1 MALRILLADDH
12 KLFTDSLRFLLET
25 YGIEVAGV
33 ASNGLDAVQKAEVLM
48 PDIILMDV
56 RMPECDGIE
65 ALRRVKSRLPGIKI
79 VMLTTSEDDEDLFQS
94 IKLGASGYLLK
105 SMNGAELVDM
115 LLNLENGGAPLAPKL
130 AARLL
135 REIGNSSLKNRA
147 FLADTNANA
156 GSGLTERQ
164 MEVLEAVARG
174 ATYKETGDLL
184 GITER
189 TVKYH
194 MASIMEQLQMENK
207 SQLIAY
213 AARMG
218 WTEDRK

>member
-1 MALRILLADDH
+1 MAPRILLADDH
-12 KLFTDSLRFLLET
+12 KLFTDSLQFLLGT
-25 YGIEVAGV
+25 YGVEVVGV
-33 ASNGLDAVQKAEVLM
+33 ACNGREAIQKAETLT

-65 ALRRVKSRLPGIKI
+65 ALRQIKGRMPGIRI
-79 VMLTTSEDDEDLFQS
+79 IMLTTSEDDEDLFQA

-105 SMNGAELVDM
+105 SMNGAELVDV
-115 LLNLENGGAPLAPKL
+115 LLDLENGGAPLSPRL

-135 REIGNSSLKNRA
+135 REISSSDLRNRV
-147 FLADTNANA
+147 FLSGANTHI

-164 MEVLEAVARG
+164 MEVLEAVAKG
-174 ATYKETGDLL
+174 TTYKETGDLL

-207 SQLIAY
+207 SQVIAY
-213 AARMG
+213 AAKMG

>member
-1 MALRILLADDH
+1 MAPRILLADDH
-12 KLFTDSLRFLLET
+12 RLFTDSLEFLLGT
-25 YGIEVAGV
+25 YGVEVVGV
-33 ASNGLDAVQKAEVLM
+33 ASNGMEAVQKAETLT

-65 ALRRVKSRLPGIKI
+65 ALRQIKSRLPGIKVI
-79 VMLTTSEDDEDLFQS
+79 MLTTSEDDEDLFQA

-115 LLNLENGGAPLAPKL
+115 LLDLENGGAPLSPRL

-135 REIGNSSLKNRA
+135 REISSNDLRNRV
-147 FLADTNANA
+147 FLSETNAHI

-164 MEVLEAVARG
+164 MDVLEAVARG
-174 ATYKETGDLL
+174 TTYKETGDLL

-207 SQLIAY
+207 SQVIAY
-213 AARMG
+213 AAKMG

>member
-1 MALRILLADDH
+1 MAPRILLADDH
-12 KLFTDSLRFLLET
+12 RLFTDSLEFLLGT
-25 YGIEVAGV
+25 YGVEVVGV
-33 ASNGLDAVQKAEVLM
+33 ASNGMEAVQKAETLT

-65 ALRRVKSRLPGIKI
+65 ALRQIKSRLPGIKVI
-79 VMLTTSEDDEDLFQS
+79 MLTTSEDDEDLFQA

-115 LLNLENGGAPLAPKL
+115 LLDLENGGAPLSPRL

-135 REIGNSSLKNRA
+135 REISSNDLRNRV
-147 FLADTNANA
+147 FLSETNTHI

-164 MEVLEAVARG
+164 MDVLEAVARG
-174 ATYKETGDLL
+174 TTYKETGDLL

-207 SQLIAY
+207 SQVIAY
-213 AARMG
+213 AAKMG